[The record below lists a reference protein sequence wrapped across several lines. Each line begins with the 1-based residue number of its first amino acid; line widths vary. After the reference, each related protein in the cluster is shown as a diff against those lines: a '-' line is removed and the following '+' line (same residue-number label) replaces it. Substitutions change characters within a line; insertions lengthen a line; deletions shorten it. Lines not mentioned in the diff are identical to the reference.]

1 MKHRWRAQADV
12 AKTATLTVPILK
24 IPGRQSRVMG
34 WEGER
39 RWSKYSGDVMKP
51 IGSS

>member
-24 IPGRQSRVMG
+24 IPGRQSRARGGRGRGGGRSIRAM
-34 WEGER
+34 
-39 RWSKYSGDVMKP
+39 
-51 IGSS
+51 